1 MSDSASATTFHEA
14 TTTFPGQKQRVFT
27 TLDKT
32 DLWQEPTRTTTSNSR
47 TSSGTDSS
55 PTDDDGTNAPPVE
68 DGNNS
73 QPVGAIIGG
82 VLGGIT
88 VVALIGFGAFILYRH
103 YRKPSHLPVASD
115 VPLNDP
121 YTGYTGYT
129 GHTELDSRS
138 SYTDN
143 GQQPPRQYYDPPKPV
158 AALPPQE
165 LQGHTMDG
173 RYSPVEMGGQEI
185 RK

>member
-1 MSDSASATTFHEA
+1 M
-14 TTTFPGQKQRVFT
+14 TTFPGQKQRVFT

-32 DLWQEPTRTTTSNSR
+32 DLWQGPTSTTISRSRTTSEA
-47 TSSGTDSS
+47 DPP
-55 PTDDDGTNAPPVE
+55 PTDDDAANAPPSE
-68 DGNNS
+68 DGNKS

-103 YRKPSHLPVASD
+103 YRKPSHLPIASD

-129 GHTELDSRS
+129 GHAELDNQTT
-138 SYTDN
+138 YTDN
-143 GQQPPRQYYDPPKPV
+143 GQRLSRQYYDPPKPV

-185 RK
+185 RR